1 MHDNVGINVLRC
13 SLCAGWMCWVSE
25 ASCQGEALTLVHLGH
40 ILIHL
45 DTSGTSKM
53 MGCARWSTCKYFGD
67 KSAAGD
73 VDSGFYTGYVHGVR
87 EKRCGHASVER
98 ERVQRARL
106 DGTFA

>member
-1 MHDNVGINVLRC
+1 
-13 SLCAGWMCWVSE
+13 
-25 ASCQGEALTLVHLGH
+25 
-40 ILIHL
+40 
-45 DTSGTSKM
+45 M

-87 EKRCGHASVER
+87 AKRCGHASVER

-106 DGTFA
+106 DGAFVQGLDLSLV

>member
-1 MHDNVGINVLRC
+1 
-13 SLCAGWMCWVSE
+13 
-25 ASCQGEALTLVHLGH
+25 
-40 ILIHL
+40 
-45 DTSGTSKM
+45 M

-73 VDSGFYTGYVHGVR
+73 VDSGFYTGCVHGVR

-106 DGTFA
+106 DGTFAYGRADGVHVEVSGYAVSLIK

>member
-1 MHDNVGINVLRC
+1 
-13 SLCAGWMCWVSE
+13 
-25 ASCQGEALTLVHLGH
+25 
-40 ILIHL
+40 
-45 DTSGTSKM
+45 M

-106 DGTFA
+106 DGTFAQAERMGSMLAYTASS